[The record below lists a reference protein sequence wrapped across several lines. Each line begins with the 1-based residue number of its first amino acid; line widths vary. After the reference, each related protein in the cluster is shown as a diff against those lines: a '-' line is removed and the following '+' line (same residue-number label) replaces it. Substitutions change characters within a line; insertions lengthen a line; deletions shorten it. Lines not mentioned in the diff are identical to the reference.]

1 MKNAVWVNLPYDAK
15 HLGCIADPSRP
26 GIGSESGG
34 MGTEGIMTLITSEP
48 PQLRR
53 AIYLQLYEPPSVFNY
68 SSIMH
73 KQIPFVKTS
82 ALLFDHRPFAPQMLL
97 CVSVNVRGPIGKC
110 KWFLCW

>member
-82 ALLFDHRPFAPQMLL
+82 ALQVRTEFSLTTGPLPPR
-97 CVSVNVRGPIGKC
+97 CYSVCLKMYMDP
-110 KWFLCW
+110 